1 MYLPALISALML
13 NCFAGVSEYS
23 FEGVSDDE
31 WNEAAGQIVER
42 REIWHHVFH
51 SLEVDPFE
59 AEAIIFPEVLRW
71 SGLKN
76 SVEQAALRMFYIR
89 DGKEGADFSIGLF
102 QMKPS
107 FAEKIEKA
115 WMKSPLRHKYQLYF
129 VNTDDEYSRRQ
140 RLERLNDEEWQCVY
154 LALFI
159 RLLLEREPSLA
170 EKEPV
175 ELIRLMATAYNR
187 DFEAGLDE
195 LERYSRAR
203 TFHLDL
209 MPGEKT
215 EYLSYSEL
223 SVGWYIHNIN
233 RKL

>member
-31 WNEAAGQIVER
+31 WNEADGQIVER

-107 FAEKIEKA
+107 FAEKIECE
-115 WMKSPLRHKYQLYF
+115 WMNCPLRHVYRLYF
-129 VNTDDEYSRRQ
+129 GNIDDRHTRK
-140 RLERLNDEEWQCVY
+140 ERLDRLSDEQWQCVY
-154 LALFI
+154 LAMFM
-159 RLLLEREPSLA
+159 RLLLYKESSLA
-170 EKEPV
+170 CMDPAER
-175 ELIRLMATAYNR
+175 IALMATAYNR
-187 DFEAGLDE
+187 DPDASLDQ
-195 LERYSRAR
+195 LRQYSKVRS
-203 TFHLDL
+203 FHFDL
-209 MPGEKT
+209 IPSSGT
-215 EYLSYSEL
+215 EYFSYQEL
-223 SVGWYIHNIN
+223 SVDWYNHISNN
-233 RKL
+233 L